1 MGSRLSG
8 WLIAI
13 VAGVVTY
20 AGLYIGFVAL
30 APSPED
36 NKTKDN
42 KVIASNPEPT
52 DQKLP
57 EPSTKTEPEPKKT
70 EPEPKK
76 TEPKKTEPE
85 PKKTEPEPKKTEPE
99 PKKTEP
105 KKTEPEPKKT
115 EPKKTEP
122 EPKKTEPEPKKTEPE
137 PKKTE
142 PEPKKTEPEPKKTEP
157 KKTEPKKSR
166 LPLDPKGGFA
176 TNDCRPEPAYP
187 ALGVWGNLPRDQY
200 ITIYLGVNPDSTS
213 LKVVFAEL
221 KKLTDD
227 PALTKFEEAS
237 ISGKRWVWLYPVA
250 DLDAFAKRVE
260 FGKVLDVNP
269 VDRGITIHPYK
280 MRRTP

>member
-42 KVIASNPEPT
+42 MVIASNPEPT

-57 EPSTKTEPEPKKT
+57 EPSTKTEP
-70 EPEPKK
+70 
-76 TEPKKTEPE
+76 
-85 PKKTEPEPKKTEPE
+85 
-99 PKKTEP
+99 EP

>member
-1 MGSRLSG
+1 MGSKLSG
-8 WLIAI
+8 WLIAV

-20 AGLYIGFVAL
+20 AGLYVGFVAL
-30 APSPED
+30 APAPED

-57 EPSTKTEPEPKKT
+57 EPST
-70 EPEPKK
+70 
-76 TEPKKTEPE
+76 
-85 PKKTEPEPKKTEPE
+85 
-99 PKKTEP
+99 
-105 KKTEPEPKKT
+105 
-115 EPKKTEP
+115 
-122 EPKKTEPEPKKTEPE
+122 
-137 PKKTE
+137 KTE

>member
-57 EPSTKTEPEPKKT
+57 EPST
-70 EPEPKK
+70 
-76 TEPKKTEPE
+76 
-85 PKKTEPEPKKTEPE
+85 
-99 PKKTEP
+99 
-105 KKTEPEPKKT
+105 
-115 EPKKTEP
+115 
-122 EPKKTEPEPKKTEPE
+122 
-137 PKKTE
+137 KTE